1 MGSEKGSLIEY
12 PCEFPI
18 KAMGLFEHDIQSLA
32 IEIVA
37 RHAPDLDTTSVTCRP
52 SQGNKYISVTITIT
66 AINQEQLDA
75 IYYEL
80 TACEQ
85 IIMAL

>member
-1 MGSEKGSLIEY
+1 MGQENKPALEF

-18 KAMGLFEHDIQSLA
+18 KAMGLLEHGIQALA
-32 IEIVA
+32 TEIVT
-37 RHAPDLDTTSVTCRP
+37 RHFPELEENAIRSRQ
-52 SQGNKYISVTITIT
+52 SQGSKYISVTITIT
-66 AINQEQLDA
+66 ATSREQLDA
-75 IYYEL
+75 IYHEL

>member
-1 MGSEKGSLIEY
+1 MGSDKGSMIEF

-18 KAMGLFEHDIQSLA
+18 KAMGLSEHDIRSIA
-32 IEIVA
+32 TKIVV
-37 RHAPDLDTTSVTCRP
+37 RHAPDLDATSVTIRP
-52 SQGNKYISVTITIT
+52 SKDNKYISVTITIT
-66 AINQEQLDA
+66 AISRDQLDA
-75 IYYEL
+75 IYHEL